1 MCWRQLITYVL
12 HFHFRFVWLTL
23 VLFQARVIINNIMV
37 DLIIHR
43 VYLVV
48 ILSYHLYICTY
59 LKKSMDKE
67 CKGYDMN
74 FKWVIRLPP
83 LLHQTWVDYELYLA
97 YDDINSIET
106 WGGSG
111 YFRSGRYVVTSQF
124 VNYIGLLIAYLFE
137 DIARI
142 FLAMITTLLPPH
154 LMSGVLITGRL
165 LKSDQHISL
174 LSLLFALR

>member
-1 MCWRQLITYVL
+1 
-12 HFHFRFVWLTL
+12 
-23 VLFQARVIINNIMV
+23 
-37 DLIIHR
+37 
-43 VYLVV
+43 
-48 ILSYHLYICTY
+48 
-59 LKKSMDKE
+59 
-67 CKGYDMN
+67 MN

-97 YDDINSIET
+97 YDDLNSIET
-106 WGGSG
+106 WGDSG
-111 YFRSGRYVVTSQF
+111 YYWSGRYVVTSQF
-124 VNYIGLLIAYLFE
+124 LNYIGLLIAYLFE

-174 LSLLFALR
+174 PYLLFALR

>member
-1 MCWRQLITYVL
+1 M
-12 HFHFRFVWLTL
+12 
-23 VLFQARVIINNIMV
+23 
-37 DLIIHR
+37 
-43 VYLVV
+43 
-48 ILSYHLYICTY
+48 
-59 LKKSMDKE
+59 
-67 CKGYDMN
+67 
-74 FKWVIRLPP
+74 
-83 LLHQTWVDYELYLA
+83 A

-142 FLAMITTLLPPH
+142 FLAMITNLLPPH

-174 LSLLFALR
+174 PCLLFALR

>member
-1 MCWRQLITYVL
+1 MTHTYTFPVCFILLCWRQLITYVL

-37 DLIIHR
+37 DLIIHK

-48 ILSYHLYICTY
+48 ILSYHLYICTH
-59 LKKSMDKE
+59 LKKNMDKE

-74 FKWVIRLPP
+74 FKWVIRLPL

-97 YDDINSIET
+97 YDALNSIET

-124 VNYIGLLIAYLFE
+124 ANYIGLLIACLFG

-142 FLAMITTLLPPH
+142 F
-154 LMSGVLITGRL
+154 
-165 LKSDQHISL
+165 
-174 LSLLFALR
+174 F